1 MRFAP
6 FAALAAMASAVFVMA
21 SPVPVPAAVEVRV
34 PEAVTVRSTARCVH
48 PSSLCLTP
56 F

>member
-21 SPVPVPAAVEVRV
+21 SPLAAPVAHDIRT
-34 PEAVTVRSTARCVH
+34 PEAIADRI
-48 PSSLCLTP
+48 TP
-56 F
+56 T